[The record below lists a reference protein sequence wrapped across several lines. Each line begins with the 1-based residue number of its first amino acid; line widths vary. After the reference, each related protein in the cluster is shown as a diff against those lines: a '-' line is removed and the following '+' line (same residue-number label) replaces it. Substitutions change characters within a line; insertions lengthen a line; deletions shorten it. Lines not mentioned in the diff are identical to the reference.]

1 MNEQYFRA
9 IRDLTEAILIEPTRE
24 RFELR
29 GASYYYSG
37 QDIIKVQYQNALSD
51 FEQAIRMG
59 STSNLIEW
67 RSLTNSKLDQ
77 FD

>member
-1 MNEQYFRA
+1 MLEQYGRA
-9 IRDLTEAILIEPTRE
+9 ANDLTEAILIEPTRE

-29 GASYYYSG
+29 GASYYYFG
-37 QDIIKVQYQNALSD
+37 KDIHKVKYQNALSD

-67 RSLTNSKLDQ
+67 RSLTDSKLDQ
-77 FD
+77 FK